1 MRALSRTT
9 ARLAGR
15 AMSSEGKKPAKLWGG
30 AFGEA
35 TDKTMELFN
44 DSLPFDKRL
53 WAADLAG
60 SKAYAAALTEAGV
73 IDQDQSSKMR
83 QGLSDVRKEWA
94 DGSFVEIEGDEDI
107 HTANERRLGDLV
119 GTDIAGRLHTGRS
132 RNDQVAT
139 DLRLW
144 LRAEVHALRSLLR
157 GLVEDAR
164 DVAGSD
170 LAQGALMPGYTHLQR
185 AQPVRYSHWLMS
197 HAWAWTRDAERL
209 DALWARSDR
218 CPLGSGA
225 LAGHPFFDE
234 QQRRKLSDALKF
246 GGGPTPNSMDSVS
259 DRDFAVEFTQWAAL
273 LGVHLSRW
281 AEDLIIYGTKEFAF
295 VRLRCPSPRHRRVP
309 RHTRRGGGVPARRRR
324 RDVTDT

>member
-132 RNDQVAT
+132 RNDQIC
-139 DLRLW
+139 
-144 LRAEVHALRSLLR
+144 H
-157 GLVEDAR
+157 G
-164 DVAGSD
+164 
-170 LAQGALMPGYTHLQR
+170 
-185 AQPVRYSHWLMS
+185 
-197 HAWAWTRDAERL
+197 
-209 DALWARSDR
+209 
-218 CPLGSGA
+218 
-225 LAGHPFFDE
+225 
-234 QQRRKLSDALKF
+234 
-246 GGGPTPNSMDSVS
+246 
-259 DRDFAVEFTQWAAL
+259 
-273 LGVHLSRW
+273 
-281 AEDLIIYGTKEFAF
+281 
-295 VRLRCPSPRHRRVP
+295 
-309 RHTRRGGGVPARRRR
+309 
-324 RDVTDT
+324 

>member
-1 MRALSRTT
+1 
-9 ARLAGR
+9 
-15 AMSSEGKKPAKLWGG
+15 MSSEGKKPAKLWGG

-170 LAQGALMPGYTHLQR
+170 LAQGALMPGYTPLHR

-197 HAWAWTRDAERL
+197 HAWAWTRDGATGRGRGRIS
-209 DALWARSDR
+209 AL
-218 CPLGSGA
+218 
-225 LAGHPFFDE
+225 
-234 QQRRKLSDALKF
+234 
-246 GGGPTPNSMDSVS
+246 
-259 DRDFAVEFTQWAAL
+259 
-273 LGVHLSRW
+273 
-281 AEDLIIYGTKEFAF
+281 
-295 VRLRCPSPRHRRVP
+295 
-309 RHTRRGGGVPARRRR
+309 
-324 RDVTDT
+324 